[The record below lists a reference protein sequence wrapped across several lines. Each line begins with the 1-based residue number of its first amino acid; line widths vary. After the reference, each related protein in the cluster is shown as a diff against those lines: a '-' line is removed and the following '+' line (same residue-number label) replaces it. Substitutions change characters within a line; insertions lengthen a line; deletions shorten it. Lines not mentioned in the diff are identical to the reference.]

1 MRSWTMPADASRSAP
16 RAARSP
22 WRTAPC
28 STTRASQHAITVRVT
43 DQGGLT
49 FDKSFT
55 IGVSDVNEAP
65 TAATLSGGTVTE
77 NSANGTVVGTVA
89 GLDPDAGAVLS
100 YALTDNAGGRF
111 TINAA
116 TGALTVANG
125 TLLDYESATSHAITV
140 RVTDQGGLTFD
151 KSFTI
156 GVSDVNEAPTGA
168 TLSGG
173 TVAENSANGTVVGTV
188 AGLDP
193 DAAAVLSYALMDNA
207 GGRFAIN
214 A

>member
-65 TAATLSGGTVTE
+65 T
-77 NSANGTVVGTVA
+77 
-89 GLDPDAGAVLS
+89 
-100 YALTDNAGGRF
+100 
-111 TINAA
+111 
-116 TGALTVANG
+116 
-125 TLLDYESATSHAITV
+125 
-140 RVTDQGGLTFD
+140 
-151 KSFTI
+151 
-156 GVSDVNEAPTGA
+156 GA

-173 TVAENSANGTVVGTV
+173 TVAENSANGTVVGAVT
-188 AGLDP
+188 GLDP
-193 DAAAVLSYALMDNA
+193 DAGAVLSYALMDNA
-207 GGRFAIN
+207 GGRFAIGAASGTITVAN
-214 A
+214 GTLLDYEGEPARHHRPGDRPGRPDVRQVLHHRRKRCQRGADRRH